1 MPIVIFDSRCY
12 CAKTVS
18 GFRWMEGYGHVANFP
33 KSIFAIGKVSIDPI
47 QLHAD
52 PHGSVLTLAA
62 PGCCASLGRILELN
76 LVT

>member
-1 MPIVIFDSRCY
+1 MLIVIFDSRCY

-18 GFRWMEGYGHVANFP
+18 GFREREGFGRDNFS
-33 KSIFAIGKVSIDPI
+33 KSVFAIGKVSIDPVRF
-47 QLHAD
+47 HAD
-52 PHGSVLTLAA
+52 PRGSLLTLTA